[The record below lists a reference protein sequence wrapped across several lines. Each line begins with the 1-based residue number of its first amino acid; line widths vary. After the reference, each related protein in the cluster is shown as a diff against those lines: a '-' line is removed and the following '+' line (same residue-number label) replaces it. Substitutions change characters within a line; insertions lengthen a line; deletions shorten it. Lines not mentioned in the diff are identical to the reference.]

1 MYYHVYGVCGGGEGG
16 VGRGGGLG
24 AGREGHICF
33 RHMVCVGGGVRI
45 KFS

>member
-1 MYYHVYGVCGGGEGG
+1 MYYHVYGVCGGGGG

-33 RHMVCVGGGVRI
+33 RHMVCVGGQN
-45 KFS
+45 